1 MANKD
6 YAHDEIATKA
16 FKGKKSVLII
26 FLKWNEIK
34 M

>member
-16 FKGKKSVLII
+16 FEGKMSILII
-26 FLKWNEIK
+26 SLKWNEIK